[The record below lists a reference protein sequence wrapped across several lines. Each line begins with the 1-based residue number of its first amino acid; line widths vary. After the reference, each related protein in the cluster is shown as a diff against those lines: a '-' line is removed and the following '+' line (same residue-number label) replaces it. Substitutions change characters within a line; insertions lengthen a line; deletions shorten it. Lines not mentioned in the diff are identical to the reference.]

1 MLPTEGNRVLQG
13 ICNALDRL
21 SFYEYPLA
29 IFIYFKTFPSRCQRG
44 LKVLDR
50 LKKTHFSGSR
60 ILCSFDL
67 VRLANTFLPKKSQPP
82 NLQYLEVLE
91 DYPRG
96 RHTPVEA
103 DYSPGLLQWYQVFY
117 LSPVVLLPTG

>member
-29 IFIYFKTFPSRCQRG
+29 IFIYFKRFLSRCQRG

-50 LKKTHFSGSR
+50 PEKTHFSGSH

-67 VRLANTFLPKKSQPP
+67 IRLADTFLPKKNQPP
-82 NLQYLEVLE
+82 NLQYLGVLE
-91 DYPRG
+91 GYPRG

-103 DYSPGLLQWYQVFY
+103 GCSPG
-117 LSPVVLLPTG
+117 S